1 MLVICTK
8 KLNMRNIKLIAEI
21 GWNHMGS
28 INLAERM
35 IKAAKNSGAD
45 YAKFQTWS
53 VKNLKA
59 GPWDK
64 DGRREIYEKAEL
76 TKSDYTKLLKICKNY
91 KINFLTSIFNHKD
104 YELINHL
111 KSNTIKIP
119 SPENRNKELLKFV
132 SKKYK
137 NIFLSTGA
145 AKISEIKQS
154 LNYLSKNN
162 VTVMHCVSAY
172 PCNDEIVNL
181 DRINSLKKISK
192 NLGLSD
198 HTHDILS
205 CLFSLSQGITLIE
218 KHFTIDNN
226 LPGRDNKFALTKNEL
241 IELKNYIT
249 LKKKFRIN
257 KGLGLQKCEID
268 IFRNYRGRWS
278 KSIIN

>member
-8 KLNMRNIKLIAEI
+8 KLNMKNIKLIAEI

-226 LPGRDNKFALTKNEL
+226 LPGRDNKFAVLPHKFL
-241 IELKNYIT
+241 ELKKNIDRYKLMT
-249 LKKKFRIN
+249 KKNTKTFIIQE
-257 KGLGLQKCEID
+257 KEI
-268 IFRNYRGRWS
+268 RKVYTGRWS
-278 KSIIN
+278 KK